1 MKPYDHRNELNFDF
15 SLWLTR
21 ICFILLEN
29 NSIKRDRKS
38 AYKQQQDEPE
48 PVAETSKPKLTVL
61 APLPQETK
69 RKNTDD
75 SNIDAFFAAKKSK
88 KAPVADTWDDLP
100 QENWSR
106 VIFGHILKIP

>member
-1 MKPYDHRNELNFDF
+1 MITGTSWVSYQHACLNQFHQLD
-15 SLWLTR
+15 
-21 ICFILLEN
+21 
-29 NSIKRDRKS
+29 KRDRKS

-48 PVAETSKPKLTVL
+48 PVAETSKPKLTIL

-106 VIFGHILKIP
+106 VIEL